1 MLDFHERADVVLDA
15 ADGLP
20 EINRIHQHCLKKH
33 FLRNQT
39 SQKTHTS
46 GWTFFWI
53 QVSWGSPCIE
63 PVSLW
68 WVFLSNHLA
77 SLPRHL
83 ANLPWRTPAI
93 EEKAISHVWAYI
105 LMQWVISHC
114 VDKLD
119 VYLGV
124 SKFVLSVIYLNGR
137 QQLFTRLLA
146 INKLSF
152 WNDAG
157 IQEAVSD
164 KTKEKSL
171 TVGIISVHRMLQEQL

>member
-1 MLDFHERADVVLDA
+1 M
-15 ADGLP
+15 
-20 EINRIHQHCLKKH
+20 
-33 FLRNQT
+33 
-39 SQKTHTS
+39 
-46 GWTFFWI
+46 
-53 QVSWGSPCIE
+53 
-63 PVSLW
+63 
-68 WVFLSNHLA
+68 
-77 SLPRHL
+77 
-83 ANLPWRTPAI
+83 
-93 EEKAISHVWAYI
+93 
-105 LMQWVISHC
+105 ISHC

-171 TVGIISVHRMLQEQL
+171 TVGIISAHRMLQEQL